1 MLLKDIPSTGLD
13 IWTDLKARSERSKVE
28 GQLHLRLSLATREER
43 DLPEDER
50 QFETKQHCDLITI
63 FIDYELRKSKVS
75 IYSFLSNLADI
86 QNFVKWAKLYPSF
99 HPFFSPPSLLPSH
112 SVISSF
118 CFFSVDI
125 FHISAKSVIRLMQF
139 YAVPGGIIILVTSCK

>member
-1 MLLKDIPSTGLD
+1 MLLQDIPSTGLD

-63 FIDYELRKSKVS
+63 FIDYEIRKSKVS
-75 IYSFLSNLADI
+75 LS
-86 QNFVKWAKLYPSF
+86 V
-99 HPFFSPPSLLPSH
+99 
-112 SVISSF
+112 
-118 CFFSVDI
+118 
-125 FHISAKSVIRLMQF
+125 
-139 YAVPGGIIILVTSCK
+139 LVTTSCRSN